1 MSAIQGGCE
10 RISNTPIPFAYSLL
24 LHRTV
29 GIFCAIYPLLL
40 INNFGV
46 LTLLFSVFTTYARW
60 SKTAACRKECY
71 RIKIF
76 VCCDA

>member
-40 INNFGV
+40 INNFG
-46 LTLLFSVFTTYARW
+46 Y
-60 SKTAACRKECY
+60 
-71 RIKIF
+71 
-76 VCCDA
+76 